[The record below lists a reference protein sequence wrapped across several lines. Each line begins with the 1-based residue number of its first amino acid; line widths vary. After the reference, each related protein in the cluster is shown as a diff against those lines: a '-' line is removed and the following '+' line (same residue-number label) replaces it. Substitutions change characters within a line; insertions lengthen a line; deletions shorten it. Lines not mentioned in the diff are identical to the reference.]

1 MSVRARSVSLRS
13 KFRGC
18 ILGGVVGDCMGS
30 RFDGDQE
37 SFAAV
42 SSRTEPS
49 SLRNQI
55 PRNGGRFLFPYSVDS
70 LMLLRTANLLA
81 EKHRDFFDN
90 ASLDKIRES
99 VYEDLRTAIHDVS
112 GVDSTAVKW
121 GFGTR
126 QALEAGSNTVQF
138 RANCGVISAMP
149 SGLINPSWAE
159 SICSATHSHPSAT
172 RAAATVAES
181 IYQGLQESRL
191 IESVPPTYSRAI
203 ELASLPLDEFST
215 NVQSK
220 FAARYGSDA
229 SAACATAGAL
239 FSIHRTISTLPY
251 LDTSSPQYMDEI
263 EQVLPHKRPTT
274 KIASNLLGNSN
285 RLDSEKLFASL
296 TPTIEE
302 DLPIALAIN
311 WAISLGG
318 DSRSVACITGSIAG
332 AIWGEEGI
340 PTEWLMFCQGVDEA
354 RIIAD
359 HLYDI
364 THTSNSNS

>member
-1 MSVRARSVSLRS
+1 
-13 KFRGC
+13 
-18 ILGGVVGDCMGS
+18 MGS

-37 SFAAV
+37 SFAMV

-81 EKHRDFFDN
+81 DKHRDFFHSTN
-90 ASLDKIRES
+90 LDQIRES
-99 VYEDLRTAIHDVS
+99 VYQDLRSAILDVS
-112 GVDSTAVKW
+112 GADSPAVKW

-126 QALEAGSNTVQF
+126 QALEASPNTVKF
-138 RANCGVISAMP
+138 RSNCGVISAVP

-172 RAAATVAES
+172 SAASAVAES
-181 IYQGLQESRL
+181 VYQGLHESRL
-191 IESVPPTYSRAI
+191 ISAVPPAYSRAI
-203 ELASLPLDEFST
+203 ELASSPFDEFST
-215 NVQSK
+215 DVQAK

-239 FSIHRTISTLPY
+239 FSIHRTISTLPD
-251 LDTSSPQYMDEI
+251 LDTSSPEYLEEI
-263 EQVLPHKRPTT
+263 QQVLPHKRPS
-274 KIASNLLGNSN
+274 KITSNLLGNSN
-285 RLDSEKLFASL
+285 RLDSEKLFAGL

-302 DLPIALAIN
+302 DLPVALAIN

-340 PTEWLMFCQGVDEA
+340 PTEWLMFCQGVDQA
-354 RIIAD
+354 RIVAD

-364 THTSNSNS
+364 THTSHSNS

>member
-1 MSVRARSVSLRS
+1 MSVAARSASLRS

-18 ILGGVVGDCMGS
+18 ILGGIVGDCMGS

-37 SFAAV
+37 CFAAV

-70 LMLLRTANLLA
+70 LMLLRTANLLV
-81 EKHRDFFDN
+81 EKHREFFNNSALDN
-90 ASLDKIRES
+90 IRDS
-99 VYEDLRTAIHDVS
+99 VYEDLRTAILDVS
-112 GVDSTAVKW
+112 GTQSTAVKW

-126 QALEAGSNTVQF
+126 QALEAGPNTVKF
-138 RANCGVISAMP
+138 RSNCGVISAVP

-172 RAAATVAES
+172 SAAATVAES
-181 IYQGLQESRL
+181 IYQGLKESRL
-191 IESVPPTYSRAI
+191 IPSVHPSYKRAI
-203 ELASLPLDEFST
+203 ELASSPFDEFST
-215 NVQSK
+215 DVQSK

-239 FSIHRTISTLPY
+239 FSIHRTISTLPD
-251 LDTSSPQYMDEI
+251 LDTSSPQYKEEI
-263 EQVLPHKRPTT
+263 EQVLPHKSPR

-340 PTEWLMFCQGVDEA
+340 PTEWLMFCQGVDEG

>member
-1 MSVRARSVSLRS
+1 MSVPVRSASLRS

-18 ILGGVVGDCMGS
+18 IVGGVVGDCMGS
-30 RFDGDQE
+30 RFDGDME
-37 SFAAV
+37 TFAMV

-70 LMLLRTANLLA
+70 LMLLRSANLLA
-81 EKHRDFFDN
+81 EKHRDFFD
-90 ASLDKIRES
+90 ASSLYVIRQS
-99 VYEDLRTAIHDVS
+99 VHEDLRTAILDGS
-112 GVDSTAVKW
+112 DTNSPAVKW

-126 QALEAGSNTVQF
+126 QALEAGPNTVKF
-138 RANCGVISAMP
+138 RSNCGVISSIPA
-149 SGLINPSWAE
+149 GLINPSWAA
-159 SICSATHSHPSAT
+159 SICSATHSHLSAT
-172 RAAATVAES
+172 SAATVVAEA
-181 IYQGLQESRL
+181 INMGLKETRMPS
-191 IESVPPTYSRAI
+191 SVPPQFAPALS
-203 ELASLPLDEFST
+203 LATSPLDEFST
-215 NVQSK
+215 HVQSK
-220 FAARYGSDA
+220 FSARFGADA

-239 FSIHRTISTLPY
+239 FSIQRTLSTLPD
-251 LDTSSPQYMDEI
+251 LDTSAPEYMSEI
-263 EQVLPHKRPTT
+263 NQILSTQQKPR
-274 KIASNLLGNSN
+274 KITSNLLGNSN

-302 DLPIALAIN
+302 DLPVALAIN

-332 AIWGEEGI
+332 ALWGEEGI

-364 THTSNSNS
+364 THTGNNS